1 MTKRI
6 IRIDASALKQSQCF
20 LRFWNIV
27 IEGYKEPIVNN
38 DIQYGTAVHKF
49 ISTMMETGNIQQA
62 YKDAEAAYSIP
73 MRWKPKKHFM
83 DVKHLKQTCFYL
95 WESFISTESQFEIV
109 QYEKD
114 DKLVPA
120 IEVNFALPYYTDDII
135 EVLLCGTID
144 QIGKIKNGNFALRD
158 FKTTSSWNQ
167 TEYLDGYE
175 LDPQL
180 IFYKLCLQLFS
191 KLYPSSTLG
200 KIGATPLNGF
210 IDGIFLKPDAT
221 KLECKRSKIFDI
233 RQPLVDEMKML
244 IDYMIKKVSDHLA
257 FSTTGYCIRD
267 GILNG
272 SCNTKFGPCMF
283 TQVCASPDDI
293 AKEFFLKKFIKR
305 EYNPLAFGKI
315 E

>member
-1 MTKRI
+1 MSKRI
-6 IRIDASALKQSQCF
+6 IRIDASSLKQSQCF

-27 IEGYKEPIVNN
+27 IEGYREQLVNN

-49 ISTMMETGNIQQA
+49 IATMLETGNIQQA
-62 YKDAEAAYSIP
+62 YKDAETCYSIP
-73 MRWKPKKHFM
+73 MRWKPKKQFM

-95 WESFISTESQFEIV
+95 WEQFIAIEQNFEIV
-109 QYEKD
+109 QYEKEGTT
-114 DKLVPA
+114 LVPA
-120 IEVNFALPYYTDDII
+120 VEVGFALPYYVDDTI

-144 QIGKIKNGNFALRD
+144 QIGKIKNGNFAVRD

-167 TEYLDGYE
+167 QEYLDGYE

-191 KLYPSSTLG
+191 KLYPQSTLG
-200 KIGATPLNGF
+200 KIGATPLVGF

-233 RQPLVDEMKML
+233 RQTLVDEMNVFLGAL
-244 IDYMIKKVSDHLA
+244 IYKLKNQLLLR
-257 FSTTGYCIRD
+257 GPLYRD
-267 GILNG
+267 GIGNG

-283 TQVCASPDDI
+283 TQVCSSPDDI
-293 AKEFFLKKFIKR
+293 AKEFFLKRFLKR
-305 EYNPLAFGKI
+305 EYNPLNFGK